1 MIALLGF
8 VKVQDILIC
17 RSSCMYAS
25 TLYHTHVVSE
35 VMMDSNTMYIYSPF
49 YYPPTTGARVE
60 SLKRLF
66 RTLMHLVGLDSCT
79 FLCRTQG
86 R

>member
-8 VKVQDILIC
+8 VKVQDILIR

-35 VMMDSNTMYIYSPF
+35 VMMDSNTMYVYTYTPHSTIHPVQEPGSN
-49 YYPPTTGARVE
+49 
-60 SLKRLF
+60 
-66 RTLMHLVGLDSCT
+66 H
-79 FLCRTQG
+79 
-86 R
+86 